1 MRVTLREPK
10 SKEELE
16 QLSHAQLVDLSH
28 KLWAVVKAQQTQL
41 EELRRLPYGGAS
53 RAKQSR
59 RGRRKSP
66 GRKSGQ
72 GHFGHRTPPS
82 DDEVT
87 KHEEVPAP
95 DICPGCG
102 SAELELER
110 HEDAWT
116 TDIPD
121 TPPKPEVTHFTV
133 PVCRCRSC
141 GKTDIRGKHPKVAA
155 DQRGATAHRVGPNA
169 FAAAHGMHYGY
180 GVTVRKTVPILRD
193 LTGVHVT
200 QSAITQDAIR
210 RARGELKPRYE
221 ELRHVIRHSH
231 VAHTD
236 DTGMPMG
243 GKVAYLMGFST
254 PDTEAKPGVSFY
266 QTRQRHRNEEVR
278 EVLPAEYQGTMVTD
292 RGRAYDA
299 KALDGVKQQK
309 CITHILRNLDAHLE
323 TKVGAARDFGERLSK
338 LFRTTLKLWHS
349 YHEGRR
355 RGFQKRAQKLKEALT
370 VELRD
375 REFTDSD
382 NQRFLNELGY
392 HHDRGNL
399 LRFLDDP
406 SIPPTNNFQ
415 EGELKVPIQARKVSQ
430 GVKTPTGAFA
440 LDVHSSII
448 RTEQRKHPPSL
459 IQAVAGVFTS
469 AKKLFTPALPLPT

>member
-1 MRVTLREPK
+1 MRITLKEPK

-16 QLSHAQLVDLSH
+16 QLSHGQLVELAY
-28 KLWAVVKAQQTQL
+28 KLWAVVRAQQSEL
-41 EELRRLPYGGAS
+41 EELRRAPYAGANS
-53 RAKQSR
+53 GRGSPR
-59 RGRRKSP
+59 RRRKKP
-66 GRKSGQ
+66 GRKPGQ
-72 GHFGHRTPPS
+72 GPFGHRLPPS
-82 DDEVT
+82 EEEVT
-87 KHEEVPAP
+87 QHEEVPLP
-95 DICPGCG
+95 DTCPGCG
-102 SAELELER
+102 SVELELE
-110 HEDAWT
+110 HDEDAWT

-121 TPPKPEVTHFTV
+121 TPPKAAVIHFSV

-141 GKTDIRGKHPKVAA
+141 GKTDIRGKHPKIAA

-169 FAAAHGMHYGY
+169 FAAAHSMHYGY

-210 RARGELKPRYE
+210 RAKGELRPRYE
-221 ELRHVIRHSH
+221 ELRRVVRHSS

-254 PDTEAKPGVSFY
+254 PDTRAEPGVSFY
-266 QTRQRHRNEEVR
+266 QTRRRHRNEEVR
-278 EVLPAEYQGTMVTD
+278 EVLPADYQGIMVTD

-299 KALDGVKQQK
+299 KELNGVKQQK

-338 LFRTTLKLWHS
+338 LFRKTLKLWHS
-349 YHEGRR
+349 YHEGHR
-355 RGFQKRAQKLKEALT
+355 RGFQKRTERLKETLT

-375 REFTDSD
+375 RKLTDPD

-399 LRFLDDP
+399 LRFLEDP
-406 SIPPTNNFQ
+406 SVPPTNNFQ

-440 LDVHSSII
+440 LDVHTSII

-459 IQAVAGVFTS
+459 IQAVAGVFAS
-469 AKKLFTPALPLPT
+469 AKKLLTPAFPQPT